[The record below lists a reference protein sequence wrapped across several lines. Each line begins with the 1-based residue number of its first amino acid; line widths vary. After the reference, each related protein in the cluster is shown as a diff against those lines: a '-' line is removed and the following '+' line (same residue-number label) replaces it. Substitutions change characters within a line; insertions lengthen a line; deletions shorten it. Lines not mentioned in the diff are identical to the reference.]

1 MKINTVYF
9 LFFIFSLLLILITI
23 NQNAYRIHS
32 EQMEKLRIS
41 KLQLVSKKSY
51 KRTRKSYVPER
62 SSKLANHEI
71 NKLLLTEP
79 IHFKVNN
86 SEYIGKSTLI
96 KIVKIINHVKEDVV
110 LKILTHTEKEGRAKD
125 NLALSQKRADRL
137 KEYFTNKTTLPLI
150 VAIGYGEVFALK
162 KKALEIKLKR
172 IEQ

>member
-96 KIVKIINHVKEDVV
+96 KIVKIINHVNEEVV
-110 LKILTHTEKEGRAKD
+110 LKILAHTDMKGTAKH
-125 NLALSQKRADRL
+125 NLELSQKRADRL
-137 KEYFTNKTTLPLI
+137 KEYFEIRTKLPLI